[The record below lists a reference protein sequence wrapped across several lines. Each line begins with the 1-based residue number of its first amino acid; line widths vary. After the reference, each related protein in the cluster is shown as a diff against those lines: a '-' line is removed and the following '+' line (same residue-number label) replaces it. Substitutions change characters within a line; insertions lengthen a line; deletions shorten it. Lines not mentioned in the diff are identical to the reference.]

1 MRHFVPFFAFLSLL
15 TVPAAAAP
23 SWQAELLQLHNSE
36 RARWRSEPVVW
47 DPGLAASADLYA
59 RELARTDRWQ
69 HSPAALR
76 RGQGENLW
84 MGTTGGYSIR
94 GMLGGWLGER
104 RWFQPG
110 IFPAVSR
117 TGQWSDVAHYTQ
129 IVASRTDRV
138 GCAIQANRRWT
149 YLVCRYGPS
158 GNVDGRPMP

>member
-1 MRHFVPFFAFLSLL
+1 M
-15 TVPAAAAP
+15 
-23 SWQAELLQLHNSE
+23 HNDE
-36 RARWRSEPVVW
+36 RARWRSAPLAW
-47 DPGLAASADLYA
+47 DMGLAASADLYA

-69 HSPAALR
+69 HSPAAWR

-84 MGTTGGYSIR
+84 MGTTGAYSIE

-104 RWFQPG
+104 RWFRPG

-129 IVASRTDRV
+129 IIASRTDRV
-138 GCAIQANRRWT
+138 GCAIQSNRSWT

-158 GNVDGRPMP
+158 GNVDGRALP